1 MLSPKIFRRHLP
13 LVYDRVKRWLQ
24 SDRPFTV
31 RFALVT
37 LLGFYLDDA
46 FDPEMLQLAAAVQ
59 SDEFYVKMAVAWYFS
74 TALAKQYTAAL
85 PYIEN
90 RVLPR
95 WTHNKTIQ
103 KAVESYRI
111 TPEQKAYLRT
121 LKMR

>member
-1 MLSPKIFRRHLP
+1 MTRPNTDRQASRRKSAFWSA
-13 LVYDRVKRWLQ
+13 V
-24 SDRPFTV
+24 SNTV
-31 RFALVT
+31 
-37 LLGFYLDDA
+37 
-46 FDPEMLQLAAAVQ
+46 LQLAAAVQ